1 MGVSALYSFRRKAR
15 PLSTS
20 KTMLDGRGRTE
31 MDYGRRED
39 AKDGKRRKERTV
51 INRQTLL

>member
-20 KTMLDGRGRTE
+20 KTMLDGRTE

-39 AKDGKRRKERTV
+39 AKDEKRRKERTV